1 MMRRVITLGFLLCLL
16 VSSRALAVGEA
27 AAPSLIISP
36 SARAWGLGQ
45 SYVAVADDATAIYWN
60 PGGLG
65 FLDGTNMSLTHS
77 QLIPMLAD
85 DVYFE
90 SVNVSH
96 AIPDIGVL
104 GLNAIYLTYGKWWE
118 TTAAGEPV
126 EEHTSYEFAFGGY
139 YAFKLND
146 KNSVGIGLK
155 VSRVFL
161 APPTAQTDFVE
172 GAGWS
177 FAADFGLL
185 GKVND
190 RFSYGV
196 ALQNLGPDM
205 SFVSKD
211 ESAPLPRTLRGG
223 IAFKPF
229 VGEAYSTL
237 VSLEATKALI
247 GLDEIFTEGNF
258 SEVQR
263 DATVNGG
270 LELSVANFVAPRVG
284 FIYDHDGKIEG
295 VTYGFGVRVP
305 VGGGLNFDYAS
316 VPKAEDLGRENKFS
330 LNYAVL
336 GKPRGY
342 VAEGDD
348 ECRKLTQEL
357 ETFNSRLETAQAR
370 LEEERTL
377 IDDLSARI
385 SGVDTEIEQLEADI
399 TGIEN
404 EIEEAGK
411 ATAE

>member
-1 MMRRVITLGFLLCLL
+1 MMRRVMVFVVMLGLLAT
-16 VSSRALAVGEA
+16 SRAFGVGEA

-65 FLDGTNMSLTHS
+65 FLEGTQVSLTHS

-90 SVNVSH
+90 SANISH
-96 AIPDIGVL
+96 AIPGIGTV
-104 GLNAIYLTYGKWWE
+104 GFNAIYLTYGKWWE
-118 TTAAGEPV
+118 TTSEGEQV

-139 YAFKLND
+139 YAFKVTD
-146 KNSVGIGLK
+146 RSAFGVGLK
-155 VSRVFL
+155 VSRVYL
-161 APPTAQTDFVE
+161 APATRQTNFVE

-177 FAADFGLL
+177 FAADFGFL
-185 GKVND
+185 GKGLMGSWVD
-190 RFSYGV
+190 RFSYGF

-229 VGEAYSTL
+229 VSEGFSSL

-247 GLDEIFTEGNF
+247 GLDEIFTEGQF
-258 SEVQR
+258 SEVTR
-263 DATVNGG
+263 DATLNGG
-270 LELSVANFVAPRVG
+270 LEVTVAGFVAPRLG
-284 FIYDHDGKIEG
+284 YIYDHDGKIEG
-295 VTYGFGVRVP
+295 FTFGFGVSVP

-330 LNYAVL
+330 LNYVM
-336 GKPRGY
+336 
-342 VAEGDD
+342 
-348 ECRKLTQEL
+348 
-357 ETFNSRLETAQAR
+357 
-370 LEEERTL
+370 
-377 IDDLSARI
+377 
-385 SGVDTEIEQLEADI
+385 
-399 TGIEN
+399 
-404 EIEEAGK
+404 
-411 ATAE
+411 